1 MKKTALLFAASLLL
15 FLGGSSWAGRPLTVD
30 DAGIIAAKQI
40 QTEWGVSLAKA
51 PEGGK
56 SWACPPTLSVGFYDR
71 VQLGLGCVW
80 SREESEG
87 ADPLSGWGDLGAFAK
102 IHWLG
107 EKNGLPA
114 LATTFSLTFPTASQE
129 KGLSTGKS
137 DFDALLI
144 LTKGFGPLS
153 ASLNGGYLVVGKP
166 EGISLRNVFHGGGA
180 FEWPFS
186 KKASL
191 VGEAFGASSPDSGG
205 PTEWQANLGLR
216 FFPTPWAML
225 DCALGRGLRDTD
237 PDFTATAGITFTFP
251 VKAEEK

>member
-1 MKKTALLFAASLLL
+1 MDKRSSWITIGLVILAV
-15 FLGGSSWAGRPLTVD
+15 GSSWAGRPLTVD
-30 DAGIIAAKQI
+30 DTGIIAAKQI

-56 SWACPPTLSVGFYDR
+56 FWACPPTLSVGLYDR
-71 VQLGLGCVW
+71 LQLGLGCVW
-80 SREESEG
+80 SREEAEG
-87 ADPLSGWGDLGAFAK
+87 VDPVSGLGDLGAFAK
-102 IHWLG
+102 IHLLD

-137 DFDALLI
+137 DFDALFI

-166 EGISLRNVFHGGGA
+166 EGIFLRNVFHGGGA

-186 KKASL
+186 RKTSS
-191 VGEAFGASSPDSGG
+191 VGEVFGATSPDFGG
-205 PTEWQANLGLR
+205 PTEWQADLGLR
-216 FFPTPWAML
+216 FFPAPWAML
-225 DCALGRGLRDTD
+225 DCALRRGLKDTD